1 MKPKFQK
8 LAQISGN
15 CIKFPKEIIKSSVP
29 IKMFKTENH
38 CKNPQVVDAT
48 DGTRQTRK
56 RGLRTLK
63 RTLSLRTL
71 TRTLKRTL
79 KEWGDLILG
88 FYGIGNMSVLEQSV
102 WFFELKLLFF
112 RIETPSL
119 KPDSLLNVF
128 RD

>member
-63 RTLSLRTL
+63 RTL
-71 TRTLKRTL
+71 
-79 KEWGDLILG
+79 KERGDLILG

-102 WFFELKLLFF
+102 
-112 RIETPSL
+112 
-119 KPDSLLNVF
+119 
-128 RD
+128 